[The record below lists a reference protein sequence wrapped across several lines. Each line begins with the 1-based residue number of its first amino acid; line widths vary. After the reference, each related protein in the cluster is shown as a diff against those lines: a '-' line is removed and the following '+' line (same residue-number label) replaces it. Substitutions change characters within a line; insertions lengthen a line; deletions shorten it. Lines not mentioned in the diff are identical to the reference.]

1 MDRIQ
6 SLNISV
12 LDIESEVVEA
22 DINAVLAKERASFH
36 KKIIVLDDDPTG
48 TQTVH
53 NVFVYT
59 DWEEATLLEA
69 FRAPEQLFYILTN
82 SRSFSA
88 ENTEKVHKEIAE
100 NIKKAGAMTDT
111 EFLII
116 SRGDSTLRGHYPLE
130 TQVLKE
136 TLEARSEVIYDG
148 EIICPFFK
156 EGGRFTLQDIHYVQ
170 EGTALIPAGYTE
182 FAKDKTFGYESS
194 DLGQYIEEKSQGR
207 YTAQSCISITIEEL
221 RGGEIDAIT
230 KKLLRVTDFQKVIV
244 NAADYIDLKVFTVAW
259 LRAMNAGK
267 NFLVRSAAGIPKIIG
282 GILERPLLGREEVT
296 CSHQLT
302 GGLIV
307 VGSHVQKTTLQFQAL
322 QTLGEKLAFIE
333 FHVDAYKKVGTF
345 EVEETKILEQVN
357 ELLRKRQTVVIY
369 TSRELSKIET
379 TDKEEILAV
388 SVKISEALTG
398 IVRKLSIAPSF
409 LIAKGGITSSDIA
422 TKGLAI
428 QKALVLGQ
436 IKPGIPVWK
445 TQKESTF
452 PEMPYII
459 FPGNVGGINTL
470 KEIVEELS
478 E

>member
-322 QTLGEKLAFIE
+322 QTLGEKLVFIE
-333 FHVDAYKKVGTF
+333 FHVDAYKKAGTF
-345 EVEETKILEQVN
+345 EVEVTKILEQVN

-369 TSRELSKIET
+369 TSRKLSKIET

>member
-333 FHVDAYKKVGTF
+333 FHVDAYKKAGTF
-345 EVEETKILEQVN
+345 EVEVTKILEQVN

-369 TSRELSKIET
+369 TSRKLSKIET